1 MTDKSQLS
9 YSALL
14 EEIELWELTLRRE
27 LKRLI
32 FVKNE
37 SVNSDRSNDT
47 FNQVINKK
55 IVNRIEILQ
64 TEIEA

>member
-14 EEIELWELTLRRE
+14 KEIELWELTLRRE

-32 FVKNE
+32 FFKNE
-37 SVNSDRSNDT
+37 SANSDRSNDT
-47 FNQVINKK
+47 TNKVINKK
-55 IVNRIEILQ
+55 IVNRIEILE
-64 TEIEA
+64 T

>member
-32 FVKNE
+32 FFKNE
-37 SVNSDRSNDT
+37 SANSDRSNDT
-47 FNQVINKK
+47 TNKVINKK